1 MILQLTIEG
10 APRTKKNSQRILI
23 NKRTGKPFIM
33 PSGEYEGYERRS
45 AAALRPALMPYKAEL
60 PIAEPVNVQAR
71 FFMPTHRR
79 VDLTN
84 LLEAL
89 DDILVRAGV
98 LADDHAGIIAGH
110 DGSRVLYDKA
120 APRVEIFISEM
131 DQDGWARDVCVPTAE
146 ADALVLAFALARREQ
161 RHKDEAAAK
170 KGAKR

>member
-1 MILQLTIEG
+1 MVLPSE
-10 APRTKKNSQRILI
+10 SY
-23 NKRTGKPFIM
+23 KRYEADALCEIRAAIM
-33 PSGEYEGYERRS
+33 PH
-45 AAALRPALMPYKAEL
+45 KHEL
-60 PIAEPVNVQAR
+60 PIAEPVNVQAS

-131 DQDGWARDVCVPTAE
+131 DPDGWARDVCVPTA
-146 ADALVLAFALARREQ
+146 ARREQ
-161 RHKDEAAAK
+161 RHKDEAAK
-170 KGAKR
+170 KGAKKE